1 MSAVAK
7 RRRTDAASRA
17 SAGLRQGAKTP
28 RLTKALRLPI
38 LSGMALLS
46 HLTPM
51 IGMLAALT
59 AAAAS
64 LVAAYRRL
72 PKPKKVRIK
81 NRK

>member
-1 MSAVAK
+1 
-7 RRRTDAASRA
+7 
-17 SAGLRQGAKTP
+17 
-28 RLTKALRLPI
+28 
-38 LSGMALLS
+38 MALLS